1 MPGQSDG
8 SIIIDTALDSDGFK
22 AGSADLLNAI
32 KSLSE
37 EIKNLGQTLKGI
49 FADPMAP
56 KVDTK
61 DAEDKISALEAEIQE
76 LKNALNGA
84 GGAEATPQVD
94 FGGAVN
100 KSSALQ
106 RSVDAVS
113 SSVDR
118 LEPTFQKAMTGS
130 ESAIASF
137 DGKVTVLDDKIAELR
152 NQLETIGQTKYPTD
166 EFKEISDGAE
176 KAGQKL
182 QTLLDKQDKMQ
193 ALGVKENSK
202 AWQGLQYDIQAAE
215 AELNR
220 YEKRK
225 AAIEAAGNAYQLGS
239 DMPQFADMESAL
251 DAAANR
257 LAEMRSGVDSV
268 RNGTKE
274 SESWMRRLASAAGC
288 KKHQQSRYQET
299 GVRHQIR
306 RITHGKNAVA

>member
-182 QTLLDKQDKMQ
+182 QTLLDKQPAMDLSRDKNAEEMKWSPLEMGAAMQ
-193 ALGVKENSK
+193 A
-202 AWQGLQYDIQAAE
+202 
-215 AELNR
+215 
-220 YEKRK
+220 
-225 AAIEAAGNAYQLGS
+225 
-239 DMPQFADMESAL
+239 
-251 DAAANR
+251 
-257 LAEMRSGVDSV
+257 
-268 RNGTKE
+268 
-274 SESWMRRLASAAGC
+274 
-288 KKHQQSRYQET
+288 
-299 GVRHQIR
+299 
-306 RITHGKNAVA
+306 HGA